1 MTKNTVDA
9 VHLLMRFYNMS
20 IETGVLQRYSRGTE
34 QVHYSH
40 ELLVILPQEIIDKNE
55 GCGDPSTDNPHYYC

>member
-20 IETGVLQRYSRGTE
+20 IETGVLQRYSLGTE

-55 GCGDPSTDNPHYYC
+55 VCGDPSTDNPHYYC